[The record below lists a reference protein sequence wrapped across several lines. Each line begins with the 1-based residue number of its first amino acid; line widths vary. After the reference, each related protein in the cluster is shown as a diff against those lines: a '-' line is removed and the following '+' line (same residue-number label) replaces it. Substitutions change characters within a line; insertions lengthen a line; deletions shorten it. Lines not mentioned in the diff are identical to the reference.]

1 MGDRTAALDQAN
13 QTLGE
18 YRRTITKYL
27 SWIME
32 KPERIEELDNIY
44 VIRGDDFINEKVVST
59 ISSILSTSLPKPE
72 KPLLAY
78 AKVPEE
84 DMVKFSA
91 RTLDMMTAKGLNLGE
106 IMRTAAEKFSGRGGG
121 HNIAAGAQVP
131 IENVDDFIKFVNE
144 LVKQQLGR

>member
-1 MGDRTAALDQAN
+1 LDKAN
-13 QTLGE
+13 HTLEE

-32 KPERIEELDNIY
+32 KPGRMEELDNVY
-44 VIRGDDFINEKVVST
+44 LVRGDNFIDEKVVST

-84 DMVKFSA
+84 DSVKFSA
-91 RTLDMMTAKGLNLGE
+91 RTLDMMTAKGLDLGE
-106 IMRTAAEKFSGRGGG
+106 IMRLAAEKFEGRGGG

-131 IENVDDFIKFVNE
+131 IENVAAFIRYVNE
-144 LVKQQLGR
+144 LVKQQLGGKDKTSL

>member
-1 MGDRTAALDQAN
+1 MGDRAAALEQAN
-13 QTLGE
+13 KTLEE

-32 KPERIEELDNIY
+32 KPGRIEELDSVY
-44 VIRGDDFINEKVVST
+44 VVRGDDFINEKVVST
-59 ISSILSTSLPKPE
+59 ISSILSTSLPNLE

-84 DMVKFSA
+84 DVVKFSA
-91 RTLDMMTAKGLNLGE
+91 RTLDMMVDRGLNLGE
-106 IMRTAAEKFSGRGGG
+106 IMRIAGEKFDGRGGG

-131 IENVDDFIKFVNE
+131 VENVDGFVKYVNE
-144 LVKQQLGR
+144 LVKQQLGS